1 VSEWVTK
8 ALGDVCEILDS
19 KRRPITKKDRIPG
32 EFPYYGATGILD
44 FVEGYLFDEK
54 LVLVGEDGAKWGA
67 GENTAF
73 RVDGKVWVNNHAH
86 VIRPRRR
93 ILHDSWLIYYLNS
106 IDLLPFISGLTVPKL
121 NQAKLREIPIPLPP
135 AAEQQRIVAIL
146 DEAFAG
152 LEAMRANA
160 ERNVQNARE
169 LFDAYLQIE
178 LRKSSASGSE
188 RTLQEISIDFG
199 RGKSKHRPRND
210 PKLYDGRYP
219 FIQTGD
225 VRNCDHFIIRSSQS
239 YNEVGL
245 AQSKLWPKGTICVT
259 IAANIAETGILGFDA
274 CFPDSVIGI
283 VVDQR
288 KTSNDYVEFLLQSV
302 KAELKAQGKGSAQDN
317 INLATFENRRFPFPP
332 IHEQHRIVDA
342 LNELSDA
349 VRSLTSLYTRKFAAI
364 AELKQSLLQK
374 AFSGQLTSSETIA
387 A

>member
-1 VSEWVTK
+1 MSEWVTK